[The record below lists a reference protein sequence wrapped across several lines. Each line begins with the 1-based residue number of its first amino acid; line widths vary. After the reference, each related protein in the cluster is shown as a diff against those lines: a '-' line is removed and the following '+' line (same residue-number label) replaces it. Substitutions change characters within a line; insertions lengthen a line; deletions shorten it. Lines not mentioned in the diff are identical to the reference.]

1 MKSMMLF
8 RSIPY
13 LAVLALV
20 APAALPAEKPNIV
33 LVITDDQGYGDLGV
47 HGNPVLKTPHLDA
60 LHAESIRLTNYHVS
74 PTCAPTRASLMT
86 GRFTDATGAWHT
98 IMGRSIMSAEETTLA
113 EVLKAGGY
121 RTGIFG
127 KWHLGDNYPFR
138 PHDRGFDV
146 SFVHGGGGV
155 WQTPDFFGNDYFDD
169 TYFRNGVPEPQQ
181 GFCTDVWFGEAM
193 AFIDQARRRD
203 QPFFAYIATNAPHG
217 PMWAPADDEA
227 PYKGTVGLPE
237 PGFFG
242 MIANIDDNVGRLTR
256 YLRENG
262 LERDTIF
269 IYTTDNGTAMG
280 EKVFSAGMRGKK
292 GSAYEGGHRVPFFL
306 RWPAGGLGSP
316 RDIDRLT
323 AHVDILPTLLD
334 LLRLERPSGP
344 ALHGRSLRPLL
355 EGLSDWPER
364 SLVTDSQRLEELVK
378 YRQASVMTEQWRLV
392 YPGPGGDADAVEL
405 YDIRKDPG
413 QNDDVARQNPNI
425 VAKLKAD
432 YEDWWKLASE
442 RADEVSRIVLGNPA
456 ENPVRLTSHDWHS
469 DGSLKTWN
477 QRGIR
482 EAPAVNGHWTVEV
495 ERAGRYRI
503 ELRRWPVEV
512 DLPIAAAYQDKN
524 YNREEAAGVAID
536 AVEARLTIGGAEHSA
551 PVRADNKAAVFT
563 LKLDK
568 GPAELQGTF
577 VGQDGSERGAYYVY
591 VRKL

>member
-1 MKSMMLF
+1 MKSPTMF
-8 RSIPY
+8 RTIFL
-13 LAVLALV
+13 LAALAL
-20 APAALPAEKPNIV
+20 APSAFPAEKPNIV
-33 LVITDDQGYGDLGV
+33 VVITDDQGYGDLGV

-98 IMGRSIMSAEETTLA
+98 IMGRSIMSAKETTLA
-113 EVLKAGGY
+113 EALKAGGY
-121 RTGIFG
+121 RTGAFG

-181 GFCTDVWFGEAM
+181 GFCTDVWFREAM

-217 PMWAPADDEA
+217 PMWAPEDYEA
-227 PYKGTVGLPE
+227 PYEGVDGLPE

-242 MIANIDDNVGRLTR
+242 MIANIDDNVGRLRR

-292 GSAYEGGHRVPFFL
+292 GSAYEGGHRVPLFL

-334 LLRLERPSGP
+334 LLGLERPSGP

-355 EGLSDWPER
+355 EGSGDWPER
-364 SLVTDSQRLEELVK
+364 SLATDSQRLEELVK
-378 YRQASVMTEQWRLV
+378 YRQAAVMTEQWRLV
-392 YPGPGGDADAVEL
+392 YPGPGGDADALEL

-413 QNDDVARQNPNI
+413 QNDDLAHQKPEI

-432 YEDWWKLASE
+432 YEQWWKLASE
-442 RADEVSRIVLGNPA
+442 RADEYSRIVLGNPA

-482 EAPAVNGHWTVEV
+482 QAPAVNGHWTVDV
-495 ERAGRYRI
+495 ERAGRYQI

-512 DLPIAAAYQDKN
+512 DLPITAPYQDAN
-524 YNREEAAGVAID
+524 YNREEASGAAID
-536 AVEARLTIGGAEHSA
+536 AVEARLSVGGVERSA
-551 PVRADNKAAVFT
+551 PVKANDKAATFT
-563 LKLDK
+563 LKLQK

-577 VGQDGSERGAYYVY
+577 VGKDGSERGAYYVY